1 MCALFT
7 AGEVTGCID
16 QGRGKGEG
24 NRAESRRE
32 GEGALLEGSTDSATL
47 ERLGRA
53 VVVHHAAL
61 GLALGREEQAA
72 EFGHL

>member
-7 AGEVTGCID
+7 AGEVTLGVLTRGG
-16 QGRGKGEG
+16 GRE
-24 NRAESRRE
+24 RAIGQK
-32 GEGALLEGSTDSATL
+32 GEGALLEGSTDSTTL
-47 ERLGRA
+47 ERLGRT